1 MAENAQPVMTTTPGR
16 SCPLHYR
23 YTAESLNRAA
33 DFSAET
39 LYVIGGLYGN
49 RPALRAIEALAAA
62 DPAPVTLA
70 FNGDFNWFN
79 IDADGYKG
87 INETV
92 LRHRALRGNVET
104 ELASEDGAA
113 GCGCGYPDSVSDAE
127 VERSNAIL
135 ARLRETAKA
144 FPDLRARL
152 AALPMNLVAKV
163 GNLRVAI
170 VHGDCESLAGWS
182 YDESALRDAAG
193 VERVAAHCSAAN
205 INIVSSSHTCLPIAM
220 TFDTANGTSALFNNG
235 AAGMPN
241 FAGTSFGVITR
252 ISTTPATTT
261 ATLYGTEIDGIHI
274 DALAVHHDQTEW
286 QAAFSANWPDGSA
299 AELSYGKRIAN
310 GPRYGL
316 NRAMG
321 AGVRI
326 SHTLLR
332 QVRAAGSNT

>member
-1 MAENAQPVMTTTPGR
+1 MSAARQPGR

-23 YTAESLNRAA
+23 YTPESLNRAA
-33 DFSAET
+33 DFSADT

-49 RPALRAIEALAAA
+49 AAALRAIEELAAA
-62 DPAPVTLA
+62 EAVTPTLV

-79 IDADGYKG
+79 IDAAGYRA

-92 LRHRALRGNVET
+92 LRHHALRGNVET
-104 ELASEDGAA
+104 ELANDDDDA

-127 VERSNAIL
+127 VERSNTIL

-144 FPDLRARL
+144 FPELRTQL
-152 AALPMNLVAKV
+152 AALPMNRVAQV
-163 GNLRVAI
+163 GKLRVAI

-182 YDESALRDAAG
+182 YDESALRDAPGITRA
-193 VERVAAHCSAAN
+193 AAHCEAARVN
-205 INIVSSSHTCLPIAM
+205 IIASSHTCLPVAL
-220 TFDTANGTSALFNNG
+220 TLDAGNGSAALFNNG

-241 FAGTSFGVITR
+241 FAGTSFGVMTR
-252 ISTTPATTT
+252 ISTVPAQTP
-261 ATLYGTEIDGIHI
+261 ATLYGTVIDGIHI
-274 DALAVHHDQTEW
+274 DALAVHYDQTAW

-299 AELSYGKRIAN
+299 AELSYGKRITN

-321 AGVRI
+321 KGIRI
-326 SHTLLR
+326 SRTLLQ
-332 QVRAAGSNT
+332 QVRTAGGQS